1 MRFAAEPRRVRLPA
15 TVLTQASM
23 SQAFFSEAGEM
34 APADAA
40 TLVPS
45 SSTENKD
52 DSDQNHKKF
61 SALYWDKLLAL
72 TEATLY
78 WERVTCW
85 NI

>member
-1 MRFAAEPRRVRLPA
+1 LPA

-45 SSTENKD
+45 SRTVKKV
-52 DSDQNHKKF
+52 DQ
-61 SALYWDKLLAL
+61 
-72 TEATLY
+72 
-78 WERVTCW
+78 R
-85 NI
+85 